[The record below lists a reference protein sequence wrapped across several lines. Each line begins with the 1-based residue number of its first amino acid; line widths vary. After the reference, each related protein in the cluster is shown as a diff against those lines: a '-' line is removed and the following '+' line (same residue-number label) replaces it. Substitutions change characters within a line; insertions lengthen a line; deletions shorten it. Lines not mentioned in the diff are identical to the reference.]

1 MSWDFNKHLAEQIA
15 KVQRDL
21 GLDNFVIEVCDE
33 QTFVKMKF
41 LKENNIYVVT
51 KDLTSTITIDAKTQ
65 PVQIMI
71 MTENNSLE
79 VAKLIFST
87 FADRNNFQVVMD
99 GDTYIKQQYTQPV
112 VLSNFNEVASGYRS
126 VLYISCTLLIMDN
139 LIDIYTFDEDGN
151 QVRNAIK
158 IKTKIGSADA
168 SDYEIVN
175 VLAFN
180 VSYSMTPNTQPIPP
194 SLISTSV
201 KSVST
206 FGVNFVIPPKG
217 TYALEPT
224 ADTTI
229 GFLKV
234 ISEIMVG
241 NTTGNADFILDFWFG
256 TTHFEAVSMK
266 MTSTMLNSGPDKIP
280 GIQIGLLR

>member
-1 MSWDFNKHLAEQIA
+1 MSWDFNKFLSEQIG

-21 GLDNFVIEVCDE
+21 SLDNFSIEVCDE
-33 QTFVKMKF
+33 QTFVKMNQIKN
-41 LKENNIYVVT
+41 NNIYVVT
-51 KDLTSTITIDAKTQ
+51 KFLTSSITIDAKTQ

-71 MTENNSLE
+71 LTENNSLE
-79 VAKLIFST
+79 TAKMIFST
-87 FADRNNFQVVMD
+87 FADRYNFQVVMD
-99 GDTYIKQQYTQPV
+99 GNTYIKQQYSQPV
-112 VLSNFNEVASGYRS
+112 VLSNFNEITVGYRS
-126 VLYISCTLLIMDN
+126 VLYMSCTLLIMDD
-139 LIDIYTFDEDGN
+139 LLDIYTYDENGN
-151 QVRNAIK
+151 QVRNAVK
-158 IKTKIGSADA
+158 IKTKVGSADA
-168 SDYEIVN
+168 SNYEIVN

-194 SLISTSV
+194 QLISTSV

-206 FGVNFVIPPKG
+206 FGVNFVIPPKNNYAKEPSG
-217 TYALEPT
+217 T
-224 ADTTI
+224 TTV

-241 NTTGNADFILDFWFG
+241 NTTGNTDFILDFWFG
-256 TTHFEAVSMK
+256 TTHFEDVSMK